1 ALDRLFALAVAAVAA
16 TPALGIMGL
25 VPQMFGHLGFKR
37 PLDHPFGQ
45 LLQQSVLAQK
55 VLRALAA
62 LQELIEQDVGGVLGS
77 GHWFSFLLVIDD
89 QLHSYLYTL
98 PLLPPLVSPPR
109 FVRQNLV
116 TPAAWLPL
124 PCV

>member
-1 ALDRLFALAVAAVAA
+1 MRLELAVAAVAA

-98 PLLPPLVSPPR
+98 TYLDKIINVRLPMPVLS
-109 FVRQNLV
+109 
-116 TPAAWLPL
+116 A
-124 PCV
+124 